1 MIFENLG
8 SERARLLLGSGNE
21 PAGSGE
27 RKRKE
32 KGAAA
37 AAA

>member
-21 PAGSGE
+21 PAGRGE
-27 RKRKE
+27 GKRKE

-37 AAA
+37 AA